1 MQTRI
6 RTVMIV
12 IAACGPAL
20 WLIRPFVGSKSGLIS
35 LLPFVVAPVAVVLLG
50 VLLAAIHIAWFEPKH
65 SAQRPTAEDR
75 SPGWRVGP
83 RPLAANFQF
92 RMAPRSGPEL
102 GPSRQELRLQS
113 LDDR

>member
-1 MQTRI
+1 MRFRI
-6 RTVMIV
+6 RSLMIAIV
-12 IAACGPAL
+12 AICPVLL
-20 WLIRPFVGSKSGLIS
+20 WARPFVGTMWI
-35 LLPFVVAPVAVVLLG
+35 LPCVIFPGVIILLG
-50 VLLAAIHIAWFEPKH
+50 VLLAVIHIAWFEPKY

-83 RPLAANFQF
+83 RPLAANSMF
-92 RMAPRSGPEL
+92 RMAPRSGPEF